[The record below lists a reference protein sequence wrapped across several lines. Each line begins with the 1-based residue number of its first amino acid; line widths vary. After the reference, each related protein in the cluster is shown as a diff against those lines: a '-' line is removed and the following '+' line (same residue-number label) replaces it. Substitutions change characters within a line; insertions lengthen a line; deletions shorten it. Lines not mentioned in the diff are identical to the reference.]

1 MSENLTDANGDQVI
15 AFTGRIRNLARIA
28 ELTNSILE
36 MAESGAWRDYRT
48 AVGHER
54 WLDAEFDYFLIA
66 CQMQRDDVARVLAW
80 NADSAKLAPL
90 MDRDATPQHRRLLE
104 TAAANWTS
112 SGGEALLGR
121 AKRLGWLNDS
131 GRLAASPVP
140 RRARVRAATGLTVDE
155 RARRVRAER
164 IPADRRREL
173 NSLAGSIEAQLVDDH
188 ERRYLLD
195 RLAAKRDQP
204 T

>member
-1 MSENLTDANGDQVI
+1 MPEKLTDANGDQVI

-90 MDRDATPQHRRLLE
+90 MDRDAPPDHRRPLE
-104 TAAANWTS
+104 TAAASWTTP
-112 SGGEALLGR
+112 GGEALVGR
-121 AKRLGWLNDS
+121 AKRLGWLTDN
-131 GRLAASPVP
+131 GRFAESPVP
-140 RRARVRAATGLTVDE
+140 RRARTRAATGLTMDE
-155 RARRVRAER
+155 RARLARANR
-164 IPADRRREL
+164 IPAVRRREL
-173 NSLAGSIEAQLVDDH
+173 DAMAESIAEQLVDDL

-195 RLAAKRDQP
+195 RLTPRR